1 MEAVGFWPRGK
12 RAMRTSAFRVRH
24 AQRGGFYSSRVNL
37 AAFLFFRLRSIRD
50 SVAALRRVV
59 SGWSPIRPLLLRNVR
74 VGGQP
79 PFWESSP
86 IPPSAMIG
94 AKGLFEEGAHLSEVR
109 RH

>member
-1 MEAVGFWPRGK
+1 MPSHLHPQTWPERCDIP
-12 RAMRTSAFRVRH
+12 ALSA
-24 AQRGGFYSSRVNL
+24 
-37 AAFLFFRLRSIRD
+37 
-50 SVAALRRVV
+50 
-59 SGWSPIRPLLLRNVR
+59 IRPLLLSNVR
-74 VGGQP
+74 VAGQP